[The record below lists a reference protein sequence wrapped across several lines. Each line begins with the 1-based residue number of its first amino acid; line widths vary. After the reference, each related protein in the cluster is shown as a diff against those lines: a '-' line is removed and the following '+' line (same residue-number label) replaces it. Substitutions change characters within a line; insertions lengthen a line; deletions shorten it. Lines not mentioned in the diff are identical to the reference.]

1 MEVIHVGGRDVC
13 AYRIVQTIYTIKGGQ
28 LDVHSMRKIT
38 SKEQR
43 LQNHECARQTG
54 KRSHIHDE
62 ACPTTDVCIPSN
74 LRILETIKG
83 IL

>member
-13 AYRIVQTIYTIKGGQ
+13 VYRIVQTIYTIKGAQ

-43 LQNHECARQTG
+43 L
-54 KRSHIHDE
+54 
-62 ACPTTDVCIPSN
+62 
-74 LRILETIKG
+74 
-83 IL
+83 